1 MDIIPTAMTILK
13 NLKKKHKISVNFIEN
28 SAMEKLLEY
37 DWPGNVREME
47 NTLERIVLIHD
58 KPVITEGEILSIL
71 NENKDSLTP
80 NISKI
85 EKQEIK
91 AESSIEKEDDYPTY
105 DTPTHETIDAESKMT
120 LKELE
125 KIAILAGLKRTNWN
139 MSTTAQQLGISRMTL
154 YRKLDQHNIDKNG

>member
-1 MDIIPTAMTILK
+1 
-13 NLKKKHKISVNFIEN
+13 
-28 SAMEKLLEY
+28 MEKLLEY

-58 KPVITEGEILSIL
+58 KPIITEVEILSIL
-71 NENKDSLTP
+71 NENKDSSVSNT
-80 NISKI
+80 SKI
-85 EKQEIK
+85 EKHKNETN
-91 AESSIEKEDDYPTY
+91 SSIEEKDNEATY
-105 DTPTHETIDAESKMT
+105 NTLKSHTIDAESKMT

-154 YRKLDQHNIDKNG
+154 YRKLDQHNIDRDG

>member
-1 MDIIPTAMTILK
+1 
-13 NLKKKHKISVNFIEN
+13 
-28 SAMEKLLEY
+28 MEKLLEY

-58 KPVITEGEILSIL
+58 KPIITEAEILSIL
-71 NENKDSLTP
+71 NENKDSFTP
-80 NISKI
+80 NTSKI

-91 AESSIEKEDDYPTY
+91 AESSIKKEDDYLTH
-105 DTPTHETIDAESKMT
+105 DTSTRETIDAESKMT